1 MAMKR
6 TFSVTLILFLF
17 VWGFTAI
24 DRISSERAKFLLFVE
39 SSSMIAALSPEEIQF
54 LAENPAIQAQVAEID
69 RQITELQAMKRGFE
83 ARAMRHEDQAQR
95 LQFED
100 RAMLET
106 RRHNEL
112 ADENRA
118 KADKVQE
125 EIDRLQAE
133 RRKLLQAG

>member
-1 MAMKR
+1 MKR
-6 TFSVTLILFLF
+6 TFSITLLLFLF
-17 VWGFTAI
+17 VWAFSAI
-24 DRISSERAKFLLFVE
+24 DRIGADRVKQAKERSACLASLT
-39 SSSMIAALSPEEIQF
+39 SEEIQF
-54 LAENPAIQAQVAEID
+54 LAENPTIQAQIVEID
-69 RQITELQAMKRGFE
+69 RQISELENLKRGFE
-83 ARAMRHEDQAQR
+83 ARAMRHEDYAQR

-118 KADKVQE
+118 KADRVQQ

-133 RRKLLQAG
+133 RRKLLQSG